1 MSDLSIQNLHVG
13 FPTRE
18 GIVRAVD
25 GINLSI
31 KPGEIVGLVG
41 ESGSGKSV
49 TCNSIL
55 QLLPSP
61 PAQFGAGKIDWSG
74 KNLLSETESSLQK
87 IRGKEISMIFQDPMS
102 SLNPYL
108 PVLDQVA
115 EPLVIHK
122 ICCWDEAKTK
132 AQEILQKV
140 GVSHVLKHP
149 RSYPHEF
156 SGGMRQRAMI
166 AMALITEP
174 NLLLA
179 DEPTTA
185 LDVTV
190 QAKVLKILKDLCED
204 LQVSVL
210 FVSHDLGLVAELAD
224 RVVVMYRG
232 KVVEENETQS
242 IFHNPQ
248 HPYVKALIACRPTL
262 ESPKDHLPTV
272 EDFIGDG
279 AGTPSYSPVHPLQ
292 KKNIDGS
299 LPLLE
304 AKKLVV
310 KFHTEEGPLVAVDH
324 VDLSIEQGK
333 TLGLVGESGSGKT
346 TLGRSI
352 LHLIKPTGGD
362 ILYRGR
368 IVGPHSFAK
377 RNSLR
382 KSMQIIFQDP
392 YASLNPRLT
401 VEQTLVEPMIVHQ
414 IGTSMNERLEKAIA
428 LLHEVGLGEEHLHR
442 YPHEFSGGQR
452 QRICVARALTTE
464 PEFIVCDEC
473 VSAMDVSVQAQVLNL
488 LKSLQSSRGLTY
500 LFISHDLS
508 VVKFMSDHIAVMQK
522 GRILENG
529 PAEQIYDNPKESYTR
544 TLIDAI
550 PRANRSLN
558 LTF

>member
-13 FPTRE
+13 FPSRE

-61 PAQFGAGKIDWSG
+61 PALFGAGKIDWSG

-87 IRGKEISMIFQDPMS
+87 IRGKEISMIFKDPMS

-122 ICCWDEAKTK
+122 ICGWDDAKTK

-190 QAKVLKILKDLCED
+190 
-204 LQVSVL
+204 LQPSPN
-210 FVSHDLGLVAELAD
+210 HD
-224 RVVVMYRG
+224 
-232 KVVEENETQS
+232 
-242 IFHNPQ
+242 
-248 HPYVKALIACRPTL
+248 
-262 ESPKDHLPTV
+262 
-272 EDFIGDG
+272 
-279 AGTPSYSPVHPLQ
+279 
-292 KKNIDGS
+292 
-299 LPLLE
+299 
-304 AKKLVV
+304 
-310 KFHTEEGPLVAVDH
+310 
-324 VDLSIEQGK
+324 
-333 TLGLVGESGSGKT
+333 
-346 TLGRSI
+346 
-352 LHLIKPTGGD
+352 
-362 ILYRGR
+362 
-368 IVGPHSFAK
+368 
-377 RNSLR
+377 
-382 KSMQIIFQDP
+382 
-392 YASLNPRLT
+392 
-401 VEQTLVEPMIVHQ
+401 
-414 IGTSMNERLEKAIA
+414 
-428 LLHEVGLGEEHLHR
+428 
-442 YPHEFSGGQR
+442 
-452 QRICVARALTTE
+452 
-464 PEFIVCDEC
+464 
-473 VSAMDVSVQAQVLNL
+473 
-488 LKSLQSSRGLTY
+488 
-500 LFISHDLS
+500 
-508 VVKFMSDHIAVMQK
+508 
-522 GRILENG
+522 
-529 PAEQIYDNPKESYTR
+529 
-544 TLIDAI
+544 
-550 PRANRSLN
+550 
-558 LTF
+558 